1 MSETARPPILVV
13 DDDPDVLKRM
23 ERLLRFEGFPD
34 VILCDDPRSVSLIVS
49 EREISAMVLD
59 LLMPL
64 LPGQRI
70 LQETRERHPEIPV
83 IVATAVSDLDSA
95 IECMRNG
102 AFDYVPKTAES
113 GRLVASIRHALSIRE
128 LQSDYSALKNTLLSA
143 KRPESP
149 AFAKIVTR
157 DERMLSV
164 LRYVET
170 VAASPKPILVI
181 GESGTGKELVAEAVH
196 ILSGRKGKLVSL
208 NIAGLDD
215 TMFSDSLFG
224 HRRGAFT
231 GADADRGGLIER
243 AEGGTLF
250 LDEIGDLSF
259 GSQVK
264 LLRLIDDRRY
274 YPLGS
279 DLPKASNAA
288 VVTATNKNLRGASA
302 SGAFRL
308 DLFYR
313 LQTHLVELPPLRE
326 RLGDLPLLLEHFA
339 RSAAER
345 LERRT
350 APLVPDELVILLES
364 YDFPGN
370 VRELESMVYD
380 AVSRSK
386 GNTLSLES
394 FRDKIRSTG
403 REQGARRVSVDDRTR
418 FSSWERLPTIREA
431 SDELIREALRR
442 AKGNQGIAADLLGLS
457 RTALNKRLKSSGGA
471 DGKGDAAEDIEG
483 LGV

>member
-1 MSETARPPILVV
+1 MSEAAKLPILIV

-34 VILCDDPRSVSLIVS
+34 VILCDDPRSVSALVS
-49 EREISAMVLD
+49 EREISVMVLD
-59 LLMPL
+59 LLMPV

-83 IVATAVSDLDSA
+83 IVSTAVSDLDSA

-102 AFDYVPKTAES
+102 AFDYVPKAAES

-170 VAASPKPILVI
+170 VAASPKPILVT

-196 ILSGRKGKLVSL
+196 ILSGRAGKLVSL

-231 GADADRGGLIER
+231 GADTDRGGLIER

-288 VVTATNKNLRGASA
+288 VVTATNRNLRSASA
-302 SGAFRL
+302 SGSFRL

-326 RLGDLPLLLEHFA
+326 RLGDLPLLLEHFS
-339 RSAAER
+339 RAASER
-345 LERRT
+345 LGRKA
-350 APLVPDELVILLES
+350 APLVPDELVVLLES

-394 FRDKIRSTG
+394 FRDKIRSPG
-403 REQGARRVSVDDRTR
+403 REAGIKLPMASDRTR
-418 FSSWERLPTIREA
+418 FSNWDRLPSIREA

-442 AKGNQGIAADLLGLS
+442 AKGNQGIAAELLGLS
-457 RTALNKRLKSSGGA
+457 RTALNKRLKNWGRKEDADDSAAGGRDSG
-471 DGKGDAAEDIEG
+471 
-483 LGV
+483 V

>member
-1 MSETARPPILVV
+1 MSEAIRPPLLIV

-34 VILCDDPRSVSLIVS
+34 VILCDDPRAVSAIVA
-49 EREISAMVLD
+49 EREISVMVLD

-64 LPGQRI
+64 LSGQKI

-83 IVATAVSDLDSA
+83 IVATAVGDLDSA
-95 IECMRNG
+95 IECMRYG
-102 AFDYVPKTAES
+102 AFDYVPKTAET

-149 AFAKIVTR
+149 AFAKIVTK
-157 DERMLSV
+157 DEHMLSL

-170 VAASPKPILVI
+170 VAASPKPILII
-181 GESGTGKELVAEAVH
+181 GESGTGKELIAEAAH
-196 ILSGRKGKLVSL
+196 ILSGRTGKLVSL
-208 NIAGLDD
+208 NIAGFDD

-224 HRRGAFT
+224 HRKGAFT
-231 GADADRGGLIER
+231 GAETDRGGLIER
-243 AEGGTLF
+243 AESGTLF

-274 YPLGS
+274 YPLGA

-288 VVTATNKNLRGASA
+288 VVTATNKDLRSASA

-326 RLGDLPLLLEHFA
+326 RLDDLPLLLEHFA
-339 RSAAER
+339 VSAASR
-345 LERRT
+345 LGRGT
-350 APLVPDELVILLES
+350 VPMVPDELVVLLES

-370 VRELESMVYD
+370 IRELESMVYD
-380 AVSRSK
+380 AVSRSR

-394 FRDKIRSTG
+394 FRDKIRSSG
-403 REQGARRVSVDDRTR
+403 RDRRTRHGVPGDRTR
-418 FSSWERLPTIREA
+418 FSSWDRLPTIRDA
-431 SDELIREALRR
+431 SDELIREALKRS
-442 AKGNQGIAADLLGLS
+442 KGNQGIAAGMLGLS
-457 RTALNKRLKSSGGA
+457 RTALNKRLKGTAHSSSEQGMNDDD
-471 DGKGDAAEDIEG
+471 DGPGM
-483 LGV
+483 